1 MKLLLVKSR
10 WAGSV
15 WNVLQLSNILSETSV
30 VGSLLL
36 SLTFVHDNGSFYFD
50 IAADSEEVNIF
61 ANTMTTT
68 NWIDNT
74 QKGLRNKVVITKNYI
89 RDLFSYHSHVGLK
102 LSKLPVSFY
111 LDWDVM
117 GSHLE
122 FLIEMTNSDTWPKD
136 F

>member
-74 QKGLRNKVVITKNYI
+74 QKGLHNKVVITK
-89 RDLFSYHSHVGLK
+89 K
-102 LSKLPVSFY
+102 
-111 LDWDVM
+111 
-117 GSHLE
+117 
-122 FLIEMTNSDTWPKD
+122 TT
-136 F
+136 

>member
-15 WNVLQLSNILSETSV
+15 WNVLQLSNILSETWV

-74 QKGLRNKVVITKNYI
+74 QKGLRNKVVITKYYI

>member
-15 WNVLQLSNILSETSV
+15 WNVLQLSNILSETWV
-30 VGSLLL
+30 VVSLLL

-74 QKGLRNKVVITKNYI
+74 QKGLRNKVVITK
-89 RDLFSYHSHVGLK
+89 K
-102 LSKLPVSFY
+102 
-111 LDWDVM
+111 
-117 GSHLE
+117 
-122 FLIEMTNSDTWPKD
+122 TT
-136 F
+136 

>member
-1 MKLLLVKSR
+1 M
-10 WAGSV
+10 
-15 WNVLQLSNILSETSV
+15 

-74 QKGLRNKVVITKNYI
+74 QKGLRNKVVITK
-89 RDLFSYHSHVGLK
+89 K
-102 LSKLPVSFY
+102 LHKRSL
-111 LDWDVM
+111 
-117 GSHLE
+117 
-122 FLIEMTNSDTWPKD
+122 
-136 F
+136 